1 MKTKKLN
8 KIIAIIMLFFTLFSV
23 VQPVFAASGSGK
35 WSGGQYASGMKTTD
49 NANGTTGVLIRRLN
63 NLNTG
68 ERRTVFCAEHGIDF
82 KTGASYN
89 GVYYTPTNS
98 NIRKACKVAYL
109 GWYKNNGGYTVDGGI
124 LASDMKWV
132 KWDYVFTQQYI
143 WEILGQSNA
152 TFIKADEQQG
162 YIDFKNRIN
171 NEIADIEKRP
181 SFNGSTITIQA
192 GESKTIT
199 DSNGVLAE
207 YGTIDKTKDGIR
219 FVHQNGSN
227 SMTIS
232 VDENTNLENYRVSDS
247 TFREWGMIKNGTED
261 NDTMVFF
268 EFASGVQNQLYCMSY
283 NDPVTLN
290 LSLNIELFGKLEL
303 SKLNTNGDLVNGAVF
318 RVRGANDYN
327 KDVTVTNGKITIDK
341 LKKGTYTINEIS
353 VPYGYLIDTKSYDV
367 EVKVNQTATKA
378 VINEEPIG
386 EIKAY
391 KKDNYDNKLKG
402 AEISLYAREDIKN
415 VAGTITWYKKGDF
428 ITKATTN
435 DEGMVQFSNLHLG
448 KYYVKET
455 NAPEGYLLNNKEFDA
470 ELKYKDANTKV
481 IYIDVTGIKDEE
493 PTGTITIIKKD
504 SETGSVPQG
513 DATFN
518 GAVYKVY
525 ASEDIYNKAK
535 TKKFY
540 SNGDLV
546 ATRTI
551 NEKGETED
559 VTNLPLGKYIV
570 KEETAPIGYMLDKNN
585 YNVELK
591 YKDQY
596 TKVITDTKTSLENVK
611 KMGVH
616 IFKSGIK
623 ENSGET
629 LGLEG
634 AEFTIKLNSAVEK
647 AYEKGYTYAEVWNG
661 IDENGNQIKVDSKR
675 VAEAQIIAPSYE
687 TIKTDKDGNAYA
699 QKNLPYGKYI
709 VKETK
714 TPTDYETAVDFTF
727 SITDDE
733 SEIKEIAKKT
743 KHIAVNNEQLET
755 YIKLI
760 KKDLK
765 TEKLVTLNS
774 TTFEIKAT
782 KDIYDRATKK
792 ILFKKGESISQK
804 IGNTTYT
811 SFTTNADNIVVPDN
825 SFNSKNDDKATIT
838 TPLKLPVGSYEITEI
853 KVPTGFLQLDK
864 SVTFEIKN
872 VKDYDTDKDGDFIK
886 EVVIKNEQ
894 PTGTIKLDKVIA
906 LRENADTS
914 LIDTSDLS
922 GIEFKLSAK
931 ENIID
936 MSEGSVIYKKG
947 QEIKKYNLSKDG
959 KLTITNLPMGIY
971 EIEETKTLDGL
982 VLNTTKYEVKF
993 EQKDLTTKVYTEK
1006 LDISND
1012 TTLVEF
1018 SKTDIT
1024 GDNELKGAKL
1034 SVLDSENKVVDEW
1047 ISTDRTHKI
1056 EGLTVGKEYILKEE
1070 IAPDGYV
1077 VATSI
1082 KFTIKDTNEIQ
1093 KVNMI
1098 DKIVEMSKVD
1108 IAGEEIEG
1116 ATIQVLDKDNKV
1128 IDEWVSG
1135 KEPHKIKNL
1144 VEGETYT
1151 LHEEI
1156 VADSYVKASD
1166 VEFAVTTDKETQ
1178 KVVMIDKLV
1187 EITKTDI
1194 TDGKKLEGAELEVT
1208 DEDGN
1213 TIDKWTSTKEPHK
1226 VKGLEEG
1233 KTYILKETTAPYGY
1247 EITEEIKFTVTT
1259 DKVTQKIEMKDMPIL
1274 KNVKVVKIDT
1284 ETKEIIKDKFIF
1296 AIYEDSE
1303 CTKLIKEVKSNTE
1316 DGTAL
1321 FEDLRY
1327 GIYYI
1332 KEIKAPKDYELSDK
1346 IVKIEINDKGIYV
1359 DDTQVEENENTIE
1372 FTFENKKIEVPKT
1385 GVESKIKLFAS
1396 AIILSLLGIAYII
1409 KRKQNK
1415 DK

>member
-181 SFNGSTITIQA
+181 SFNGTTITIQA

-207 YGTIDKTKDGIR
+207 YGTIDKTKDGVR

-378 VINEEPIG
+378 VVNEEPIG

-391 KKDNYDNKLKG
+391 KTDNYDNKLKD

-481 IYIDVTGIKDEE
+481 IYIDVQGIKDEE

-504 SETGSVPQG
+504 SETGSIPQG

-559 VTNLPLGKYIV
+559 ITNLPLGKYVV
-570 KEETAPIGYMLDKNN
+570 KEETASIGYMLDKNI

-629 LGLEG
+629 PGLEG

-661 IDENGNQIKVDSKR
+661 IDENGNQVKVDSKR

-687 TIKTDKDGNAYA
+687 TIKTDKDGNAYT

-714 TPTDYETAVDFTF
+714 TPKDYETAVDFTF

-792 ILFKKGESISQK
+792 ILFKKGETISQK

-853 KVPTGFLQLDK
+853 KVPTGFLQLEK
-864 SVTFEIKN
+864 PVTFEIKN

-936 MSEGSVIYKKG
+936 MSDGSVIYKKG
-947 QEIKKYNLSKDG
+947 QEIKKYNLTKDG
-959 KLTITNLPMGIY
+959 KLTITNLPMGTY

-993 EQKDLTTKVYTEK
+993 EQKDLTTKVYETK

-1024 GDNELKGAKL
+1024 GDKELIGAKL
-1034 SVLDSENKVVDEW
+1034 TVLDSENNIVDTW
-1047 ISTDRTHKI
+1047 TSTEKTHKI
-1056 EGLTVGKEYILKEE
+1056 EGLTIGKEYMLKEE
-1070 IAPDGYV
+1070 IAPDDYV
-1077 VATSI
+1077 VAANI
-1082 KFTIKDTNEIQ
+1082 KFTIKETNEIQ

-1108 IAGEEIEG
+1108 IAGEEIKG

-1166 VEFAVTTDKETQ
+1166 VEFVVTTDKETQ

-1208 DEDGN
+1208 DKDGN
-1213 TIDKWTSTKEPHK
+1213 IIDKWTSTKEPHK

-1233 KTYILKETTAPYGY
+1233 KTYILKETIAPYGY